1 MFMNNLNETLPLIDL
16 GVIDYNSALDIQCK
30 VLDMVS
36 SGVFHGIILFLEHSP
51 VITIGNNRNR
61 KNIISNEADLKKQGI
76 ELIQSNR
83 GGDVTFHG
91 PGQLVCYP
99 VFNLNYFGKDL
110 GVFVY
115 KLEQIVIDVLQE
127 YKIKGTRI
135 EKLRG
140 VFVGAGKI
148 ASVGI
153 HVKKWITF
161 HGFSFNINV
170 NLGYFDNIIA
180 CGLRDYVP
188 VSLEKLL
195 GKPVSI
201 SDVKELV
208 NEKIKKIFGVSTCK
222 QSFND
227 PDSVI

>member
-1 MFMNNLNETLPLIDL
+1 M
-16 GVIDYNSALDIQCK
+16 YC
-30 VLDMVS
+30 
-36 SGVFHGIILFLEHSP
+36 
-51 VITIGNNRNR
+51 RN
-61 KNIISNEADLKKQGI
+61 
-76 ELIQSNR
+76 
-83 GGDVTFHG
+83 
-91 PGQLVCYP
+91 
-99 VFNLNYFGKDL
+99 
-110 GVFVY
+110 
-115 KLEQIVIDVLQE
+115 
-127 YKIKGTRI
+127 KIKGTRI

-140 VFVGAGKI
+140 VFVGTGKI

-170 NLGYFDNIIA
+170 NLDYFDNIIA
-180 CGLRDYVP
+180 CGLRDHVP